1 MTDADLITLAERE
14 QARLTNEGDNAA
26 AAIMRALVDRVRGM
40 PVTDWLR
47 GVSPDA
53 PATLHEKSW
62 WKTQY
67 VPPVTIISTGDTTI
81 STTVPERLVPRVDR
95 SQDWRNN

>member
-40 PVTDWLR
+40 PVSDWLR
-47 GVSPDA
+47 GV
-53 PATLHEKSW
+53 
-62 WKTQY
+62 
-67 VPPVTIISTGDTTI
+67 V
-81 STTVPERLVPRVDR
+81 STTVPKRIIPRIDR